1 MPTAVSTIFLIGIV
15 IEGLIYTGN
24 SFWKLRK
31 ILSGF
36 ATIMNMFIVYFL
48 ILKGLNFVSFLLV
61 LITIFRV
68 INLIRLIEA
77 RMHEQY
83 LRRVTAKTWL
93 VLCSLQIIVL
103 ILLYFTN
110 ISNSNILLYLS
121 IIQVVIS
128 FCLFVITIRNLYKTR
143 YHSTNTHLPDSQLPT
158 VTVAIPARDESP
170 DLQECLISVLGSNYH
185 KLEVL
190 VLDDCSSDKTP
201 EIIKSFAHDGVR
213 FIKGETVSTNWLAKN
228 QAYDKLT
235 DSSSGDYILFCG
247 ADVRFTTSSIRKL
260 VESLLSKE
268 KYMMCVL
275 TTDSTRGF
283 LASLIQPLLYWWELA
298 LPRRTFNRPPVFSNC
313 WIIRRSELIKLGGF
327 ESVHRMI
334 VPEGYF
340 ARELIKNDKYSFIR
354 SDSDLGI
361 TAQKTAKEQLEKA
374 VRTRYPQIRRRPE
387 LAMTI
392 LLFELVLFIVPVLI
406 FATGFWM
413 GFGGAQILSAI
424 GYLMLIA
431 THVCIVQ
438 FSNPTK
444 TLMSF
449 INFPFVALTE
459 IFIGCFS
466 MFKYEFSSVNWK
478 DRNICIPV
486 MHGLSTTYKD
496 QHVDIA
502 RQPASASSE
511 HKS

>member
-1 MPTAVSTIFLIGIV
+1 MLVLVSTIFLLGIL

-24 SFWKLRK
+24 YFWKFRK
-31 ILSGF
+31 VLAVIAVIL
-36 ATIMNMFIVYFL
+36 NVLIVFYL
-48 ILKGLNFVSFLLV
+48 TLQGLNFVSFLLV
-61 LITIFRV
+61 LTTIFRA
-68 INLIRLIEA
+68 INLMRLYEA

-83 LRRVTAKTWL
+83 LRRVTTRTWL
-93 VLCSLQIIVL
+93 VLCASQISVL
-103 ILLYFTN
+103 TLLNLIDIEANTVV
-110 ISNSNILLYLS
+110 LYLS
-121 IIQVVIS
+121 IFQVIVS
-128 FCLFVITIRNLYKTR
+128 FGLFVITIRNLYKTR
-143 YHSTNTHLPDSQLPT
+143 YQSADIHLPDSRIPT

-170 DLQECLISVLGSNYH
+170 DLQECLISVLGNNYP

-201 EIIKSFAHDGVR
+201 EIIRSFAHDGVR
-213 FIKGETVSTNWLAKN
+213 FIKGETVSANWLAKN
-228 QAYDKLT
+228 LAYDKLT

-247 ADVRFTTSSIRKL
+247 ADVRFATNSIRKL
-260 VESLLSKE
+260 VETLLSKE

-275 TTDSTRGF
+275 TTDNTSGF

-313 WIIRRSELIKLGGF
+313 WIIRRNELLKLGGF

-334 VPEGYF
+334 VPEGFF

-361 TAQKTAKEQLEKA
+361 TTQKSAEDQLEKA

-387 LAMTI
+387 LVMAI
-392 LLFELVLFIVPVLI
+392 LLFELVLFIIPILI
-406 FATGFWM
+406 FSTGFWSR
-413 GFGGAQILSAI
+413 FSVAQMLSAI
-424 GYLMLIA
+424 GYLILII

-444 TLMSF
+444 TLVSF
-449 INFPFVALTE
+449 LNFPFVALTE
-459 IFIGCFS
+459 IFLGCLS
-466 MFKYEFSSVNWK
+466 MFKYEFSTVNWK

-486 MHGLSTTYKD
+486 MHGLSTTHKN
-496 QHVDIA
+496 QHVDTA
-502 RQPASASSE
+502 MQPANADLGK
-511 HKS
+511 KS